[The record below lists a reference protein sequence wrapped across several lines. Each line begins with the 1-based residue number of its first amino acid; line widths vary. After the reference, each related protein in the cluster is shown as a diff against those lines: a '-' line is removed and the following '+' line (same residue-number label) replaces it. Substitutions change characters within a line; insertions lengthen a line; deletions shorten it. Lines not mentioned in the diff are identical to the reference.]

1 MDHAR
6 QTGLD
11 IPGELSVI
19 GFGDVP
25 EAGWLAYQ
33 LTTFRQ
39 DPEAMAARVVGL
51 LDLRQHGSE
60 RGPIRER
67 LSVPLVVR
75 ASFVP
80 RVADATEEWN
90 KA

>member
-6 QTGLD
+6 QLGLA
-11 IPGELSVI
+11 IPGDLAVI
-19 GFGDVP
+19 GFDDVP

-39 DPEAMAARVVGL
+39 DPEAMAARAVAL
-51 LDLRQHGSE
+51 LDLRQRE
-60 RGPIRER
+60 PDLPPVRER
-67 LSVPLVVR
+67 ISVPLVVR

-80 RVADATEEWN
+80 SA
-90 KA
+90 